1 MSNHDSDMEDAAS
14 DRSDSPEQS
23 ESGDHLLPKNNPS
36 NIANDAEISD
46 IEQMTATDTLVFR
59 VNRDVVVLNDTGDG
73 RLWVPTQ
80 NPALR
85 EPNWQDIEP
94 EKENEPTDDEY
105 RSVSEHLTPDV
116 RSVLT
121 IEGSVASRSGVGGT
135 APDRVAEQLA
145 SVTRRVRD
153 LAEGAPFSR

>member
-1 MSNHDSDMEDAAS
+1 M
-14 DRSDSPEQS
+14 
-23 ESGDHLLPKNNPS
+23 
-36 NIANDAEISD
+36 AELAPQGFSL
-46 IEQMTATDTLVFR
+46 ATDVAEWLVRQGVPFR
-59 VNRDVVVLNDTGDG
+59 DAHEVSG
-73 RLWVPTQ
+73 
-80 NPALR
+80 ALVR
-85 EPNWQDIEP
+85 YCEERGIELD
-94 EKENEPTDDEY
+94 EPTDDEY

-116 RSVLT
+116 RAVLT